1 MNPDR
6 VIAVRTQKTVY
17 KDGDSCVKVFGADYS
32 AADVLSEA
40 LRLARAAEAGIRVPE
55 VREAITA
62 GAKRAIVTE
71 YIAGRSL
78 AEEMKKNPRKEREHL
93 ALLARLQFEI
103 HEKRG
108 GGLPALSEKI
118 ARGVVKAKEYGAND
132 TALFALLKALPE
144 KGNFC
149 HGDFNPSN
157 VILAEDGEAVL
168 LDFSHAAAG
177 DPLIDAA
184 VTYLYFEIKNAHG
197 AAETYLEAYA
207 KKSGEKSGK
216 ESVKAEILKR
226 APLAAALLIARANE
240 EERERLLPVA
250 KSL

>member
-1 MNPDR
+1 MNLDR

-40 LRLARAAEAGIRVPE
+40 LCLARAAEAGLRVPE
-55 VREAITA
+55 VRETITA
-62 GAKRAIVTE
+62 GRKRAIVTE

-78 AEEMKKNPRKEREHL
+78 AEEMKKNPRKEREYL
-93 ALLARLQFEI
+93 ALLARLQLEI

-108 GGLPALSEKI
+108 DGLPKLSEKI
-118 ARGVVKAKEYGAND
+118 ARGIIRAKEYGAND
-132 TALFALLKALPE
+132 AALFALLKSLPE
-144 KGNFC
+144 KENFC

-157 VILAEDGEAVL
+157 VISAEDGEAAL

-184 VTYLYFEIKNAHG
+184 VTYLYFEIKNARG

-207 KKSGEKSGK
+207 NKSGE

-226 APLAAALLIARANE
+226 LPLAAALLVARANE
-240 EERERLLPVA
+240 EERARLLPVL

>member
-40 LRLARAAEAGIRVPE
+40 LCLARAAEAGIRVPE
-55 VREAITA
+55 VRAVETA
-62 GAKRAIVTE
+62 GKKRVIVTE

-78 AEEMKKNPRKEREHL
+78 SEEMKNNPGKEREYL
-93 ALLARLQFEI
+93 AFLARLQLEI
-103 HEKRG
+103 HEKPG
-108 GGLPALSEKI
+108 GGLPGLSEKI

-132 TALFALLKALPE
+132 CALFALLKALPE
-144 KGNFC
+144 KKNFC

-157 VILAEDGEAVL
+157 VISAEDGEAVL

-184 VTYLYFEIKNAHG
+184 VTYLYFEVKNAHG
-197 AAETYLEAYA
+197 AAETYLEAYVN
-207 KKSGEKSGK
+207 KSGE
-216 ESVKAEILKR
+216 ESVKAEIKKR
-226 APLAAALLIARANE
+226 LPLAAALLILRANE
-240 EERERLLPVA
+240 EERERLLPVV
-250 KSL
+250 KSI